1 MLSGGES
8 QVAGVGRHSKSIGL
22 VGLIAAAALAL
33 PAASLA
39 ATPEF
44 LFNFPAGHGYTLLGS
59 ATTEQGTTELNIQLN
74 KQQLQ
79 GKDVYY
85 EELYA
90 WSGFK
95 ASYSANS
102 KHTHATLSANLGSYG
117 SVSLTFSGAKPGKV
131 VTLKCPGSNK
141 KTKVG
146 KGVELGTAT
155 GSLSFDTQTSYFGT
169 VKGHKSKS
177 SELETLSSFLATR
190 QAGDPL
196 ATTATS
202 TGILACIPS
211 LTGKI
216 TYLTLPA
223 QSGSAANGFG
233 TDTFFAARLG
243 NDTLLNATV
252 SGETPT
258 GPITERSISVSEL
271 DGAGNSLF
279 SFSPS
284 LSSATAKTAGPFLS
298 GSASYKET
306 TPCSN
311 TSAVTY
317 GSTSGAITAKFNS
330 GGAVTYGGPGT
341 VGEMDKLPGPVCDNP
356 PPGAPG

>member
-8 QVAGVGRHSKSIGL
+8 QVAGGGRKRKSIGL
-22 VGLIAAAALAL
+22 VGLIAAGALAL

-39 ATPEF
+39 ATPQF
-44 LFNFPAGHGYTLLGS
+44 LFSFPAGHGYTLLGS
-59 ATTEQGTTELNIQLN
+59 ATTEQGTTEVSIQLN
-74 KQQLQ
+74 KQKLQ

-95 ASYSANS
+95 GTYSANS

-117 SVSLTFSGAKPGKV
+117 SVSLTFSNPTPAKV

-141 KTKVG
+141 KTKID

-177 SELETLSSFLATR
+177 AELEPLGSFLATR
-190 QAGDPL
+190 QAADPM
-196 ATTATS
+196 AAAATS

-223 QSGSAANGFG
+223 QGGSAANGFG
-233 TDTFFAARLG
+233 ENTFFAARLG
-243 NDTLLNATV
+243 NDTLLNATEN
-252 SGETPT
+252 GETPT

-271 DGAGNSLF
+271 NGAGKSLF
-279 SFSPS
+279 SFAPS
-284 LSSATAKTAGPFLS
+284 LSSATAKTSGPFLS
-298 GSASYKET
+298 GSSSYKET

-317 GSTSGAITAKFNS
+317 GSSTGAITAKFDS
-330 GGAVTYGGPGT
+330 GGDVTYGGAGT

-356 PPGAPG
+356 PTGAPG

>member
-1 MLSGGES
+1 MLSGGKS
-8 QVAGVGRHSKSIGL
+8 QVAGAGRRSKSIGL
-22 VGLIAAAALAL
+22 VGLIAVAALAL

-59 ATTEQGTTELNIQLN
+59 ATTEQGTTELNIQLD
-74 KQQLQ
+74 KQKIV

-85 EELYA
+85 SELYA

-95 ASYSANS
+95 ATYSATRT
-102 KHTHATLSANLGSYG
+102 KATLSANLGSYG
-117 SVSLTFSGAKPGKV
+117 SVSLKFKGAKPAKV
-131 VTLKCPGSNK
+131 LTIKCPGSNK
-141 KTKVG
+141 KTKID
-146 KGVELGTAT
+146 KGVELGTAS
-155 GSLSFDTQTSYFGT
+155 GSLSFDSQTSYFGT
-169 VKGHKSKS
+169 VKGHTSKS
-177 SELETLSSFLATR
+177 AELESLSSFLATR
-190 QAGDPL
+190 EAADPM
-196 ATTATS
+196 ATAATS
-202 TGILACIPS
+202 TGILACVPP

-233 TDTFFAARLG
+233 EDTFFAARLG
-243 NDTLLNATV
+243 NDTLLNATA

-317 GSTSGAITAKFNS
+317 GSTTGAITAKFSS
-330 GGAVTYGGPGT
+330 GGTETYGGPGT
-341 VGEMDKLPGPVCDNP
+341 IGEMDKLPGPVCDNP
-356 PPGAPG
+356 PTGAPG